1 MEFKINYEDMLWTAL
16 SPELT
21 LLFTAFF
28 LLLIGLKKNFN
39 TNEYLSK
46 ATLVGIAVAT
56 FFSFVLWGNAPTAGS
71 GI

>member
-1 MEFKINYEDMLWTAL
+1 MAFKINYEDMLWAAL

-46 ATLVGIAVAT
+46 AALVGIAIAL
-56 FFSFVLWGNAPTAGS
+56 FFSFENE
-71 GI
+71 